1 MRRTPLLLAA
11 AASASLLL
19 AGCGAATAD
28 VAPARNRTPPPRTRR
43 RPSSPTA
50 CCRPGSSPPGGT
62 VTPVTADDLAGALG
76 AAAGH
81 DPGPVTITPATCT
94 DALDAARAALGD
106 PADVDDAAGQYAR
119 AGFGGTAELLTTG
132 GPAATAVGTLVDA
145 VAACPTATL
154 DTAMGQ
160 AVVTF
165 GAVTRPDLGDDA
177 AVVPVSVTLAGGPV
191 GGGSAL
197 LGLVSDGDRLLALA
211 TGAVGTTAPDQVAFE
226 ALLADAQQHAA
237 DTLG

>member
-1 MRRTPLLLAA
+1 MRRTPLLLA

-19 AGCGAATAD
+19 AGCGAGTTAATTD
-28 VAPARNRTPPPRTRR
+28 VAPAAATQEAPELADGLLP
-43 RPSSPTA
+43 A
-50 CCRPGSSPPGGT
+50 EEFAPGST
-62 VTPVTADDLAGALG
+62 VTAVTATDLAGALG

-81 DPGPVTITPATCT
+81 DPGPVTITPSACT
-94 DALDAARAALGD
+94 DALEAARAALGD
-106 PADVDDAAGQYAR
+106 PSDVDDAAGQYAR

-132 GPAATAVGTLVDA
+132 GPASTAVGTLADA

-165 GAVTRPDLGDDA
+165 GAVGRPDLGDDA
-177 AVVPVSVTLAGGPV
+177 AVVPVSVTLDAGPV
-191 GGGSAL
+191 AGGSAL

-211 TGAVGTTAPDQVAFE
+211 TGTVGTPAPDRAAFE
-226 ALLADAQQHAA
+226 ALLAAAQQHAA
-237 DTLG
+237 DTLD

>member
-19 AGCGAATAD
+19 AGCGAATSDAAPA
-28 VAPARNRTPPPRTRR
+28 VAPAAATQDAPALADGLLP
-43 RPSSPTA
+43 A
-50 CCRPGSSPPGGT
+50 EQFAPGST
-62 VTPVTADDLAGALG
+62 VTGVTADDLAGALG

-81 DPGPVTITPATCT
+81 DPGQVTITPSTCT

-106 PADVDDAAGQYAR
+106 PADVDDAAGQYAQV
-119 AGFGGTAELLTTG
+119 GFGGTAELLSTG
-132 GPAATAVGTLVDA
+132 GPAQTAVGTLADA

-154 DTAMGQ
+154 ATDRGQ

-177 AVVPVSVTLAGGPV
+177 VVVPVSVTLSGGPV
-191 GGGSAL
+191 SGGSAL

-211 TGAVGTTAPDQVAFE
+211 TGAVGTTVPDQAAFE
-226 ALLADAQQHAA
+226 ALLAGAQQHAA